1 MVELFVILI
10 PRLVFISV
18 IYRGGNGVSLPTFFN
33 HSSDAPSSKLSRK
46 DAETRVVHSIIEVT
60 EAQRL
65 RGCNQ
70 VAVETESLL
79 GGPLPCL
86 TAPGCSMA
94 WNDDPSSGTLGVCPP
109 LFPATP
115 YQ

>member
-1 MVELFVILI
+1 MVELFVILT

-18 IYRGGNGVSLPTFFN
+18 IYRGGNGVSLPPPFSN

-65 RGCNQ
+65 RGRQ
-70 VAVETESLL
+70 VPGRRTQQAKDFPWAQR
-79 GGPLPCL
+79 GPRIIP
-86 TAPGCSMA
+86 
-94 WNDDPSSGTLGVCPP
+94 D
-109 LFPATP
+109 
-115 YQ
+115 

>member
-65 RGCNQ
+65 RGRQ
-70 VAVETESLL
+70 VPGRRTQQAKDFPWAQR
-79 GGPLPCL
+79 GPRIIP
-86 TAPGCSMA
+86 
-94 WNDDPSSGTLGVCPP
+94 D
-109 LFPATP
+109 
-115 YQ
+115 